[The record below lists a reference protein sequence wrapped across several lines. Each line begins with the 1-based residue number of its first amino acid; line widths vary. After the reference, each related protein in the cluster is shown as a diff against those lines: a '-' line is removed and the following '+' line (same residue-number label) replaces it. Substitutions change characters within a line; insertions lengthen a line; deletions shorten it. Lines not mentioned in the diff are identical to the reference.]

1 MTQGTRTPDHLSL
14 ATRLLSALF
23 WVYKGATANRRP
35 ACRFTPSCSE
45 YGYEAVRRFG
55 ARAALPLVVK
65 RLVSCRP
72 GGPFGYDPVPDTLP
86 SPVATS
92 ELPAGGGHRGDQ
104 MTDRRGELE

>member
-1 MTQGTRTPDHLSL
+1 MTQSALPSKHLSL

-45 YGYEAVRRFG
+45 YGHEAVRRFG
-55 ARAALPLVVK
+55 ARAALPLVAK
-65 RLVSCRP
+65 RLISCRP

-86 SPVATS
+86 ARKSGKRAS
-92 ELPAGGGHRGDQ
+92 RRRRQRGDRA
-104 MTDRRGELE
+104 MVRRGELD

>member
-1 MTQGTRTPDHLSL
+1 MTQSTGPSEHLSL

-72 GGPFGYDPVPDTLP
+72 GGPFGYDPVPDTLLGP
-86 SPVATS
+86 QSDQRVS
-92 ELPAGGGHRGDQ
+92 RRRRHRGDRV
-104 MTDRRGELE
+104 MDRRGELE